1 MNLLENIMPSATF
14 TGVSGKN
21 YTYLLVSD
29 DILLSLQAG
38 NFIFASG
45 DATHPVPVFIGAVEA
60 HTVSGLWDIAKNVY
74 GATLLYLHVE
84 DPNKYQGARLYEQAD
99 LIEAYRPPM
108 NVPG

>member
-21 YTYLLVSD
+21 YTYWLVSD

-60 HTVSGLWDIAKNVY
+60 HTVSGLWDIAITHLFRYAK
-74 GATLLYLHVE
+74 GRDDRATRKRAFLESPKLL
-84 DPNKYQGARLYEQAD
+84 
-99 LIEAYRPPM
+99 
-108 NVPG
+108 